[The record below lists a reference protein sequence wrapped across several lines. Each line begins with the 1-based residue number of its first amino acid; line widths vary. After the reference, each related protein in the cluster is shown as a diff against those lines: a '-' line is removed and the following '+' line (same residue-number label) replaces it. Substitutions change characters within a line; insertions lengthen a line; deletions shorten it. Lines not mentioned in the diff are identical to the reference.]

1 CFSPTATGVVSNS
14 GDVDLVSTAGPITL
28 TQAVNSGAASTATV
42 RLNSGAAVTQTAG
55 GAGALTGGTV
65 AVRANGN
72 VDLCEVANTVTG
84 NFAALD
90 TAAGAFVRFLDTS
103 GFTVNTVAGDV
114 CAAGAT
120 GVVTNNGD
128 VDLVSTAGPIT
139 LTQAINSGA
148 AGTATVRLNSG
159 AAVSQTA
166 GGAGAITAAN
176 LAVVAAGNVDLC
188 QVANTVTGNF
198 AALDTAAG
206 AFVRFL
212 DTSGFT
218 VNTVAGDVCA
228 AGATGVTTNN
238 GDVDLVST
246 AGPVMLTQAVNTGA
260 GSTATLRLNSG
271 TGVSQTAAGIISA
284 ANLAVVAK
292 GSVDLCVAGAQN

>member
-1 CFSPTATGVVSNS
+1 
-14 GDVDLVSTAGPITL
+14 
-28 TQAVNSGAASTATV
+28 
-42 RLNSGAAVTQTAG
+42 
-55 GAGALTGGTV
+55 
-65 AVRANGN
+65 
-72 VDLCEVANTVTG
+72 NTVTG

-114 CAAGAT
+114 CAAIGRAASR
-120 GVVTNNGD
+120 NSGD

-139 LTQAINSGA
+139 INQAVNTGA
-148 AGTATVRLNSG
+148 ASTATVRLNSG

-176 LAVVAAGNVDLC
+176 LAVRANGNVDLC
-188 QVANTVTGNF
+188 EVANTVTGNF

-206 AFVRFL
+206 GFVRFL

-228 AGATGVTTNN
+228 
-238 GDVDLVST
+238 
-246 AGPVMLTQAVNTGA
+246 
-260 GSTATLRLNSG
+260 
-271 TGVSQTAAGIISA
+271 
-284 ANLAVVAK
+284 
-292 GSVDLCVAGAQN
+292 

>member
-1 CFSPTATGVVSNS
+1 
-14 GDVDLVSTAGPITL
+14 
-28 TQAVNSGAASTATV
+28 
-42 RLNSGAAVTQTAG
+42 
-55 GAGALTGGTV
+55 
-65 AVRANGN
+65 
-72 VDLCEVANTVTG
+72 
-84 NFAALD
+84 
-90 TAAGAFVRFLDTS
+90 LDTS

-139 LTQAINSGA
+139 LTQAVNSGA
-148 AGTATVRLNSG
+148 ASTATVRLNSG

-198 AALDTAAG
+198 AALDTSAG
-206 AFVRFL
+206 PFGRFL

-246 AGPVMLTQAVNTGA
+246 AWAISRVQAENSGA
-260 GSTATLRLNSG
+260 GGTATVRLNSG
-271 TGVSQTAAGIISA
+271 AAVSQTAGGGGAGT
-284 ANLAVVAK
+284 
-292 GSVDLCVAGAQN
+292 AGTLTVRTR